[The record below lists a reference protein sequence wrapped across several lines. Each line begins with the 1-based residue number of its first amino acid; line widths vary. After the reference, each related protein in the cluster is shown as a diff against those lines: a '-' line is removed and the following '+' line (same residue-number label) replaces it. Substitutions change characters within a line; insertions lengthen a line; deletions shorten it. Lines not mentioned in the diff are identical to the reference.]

1 MVNRFVG
8 VKVVINHQN
17 NRDGRWE
24 SVTLF
29 HIMRE
34 MLVTTAVTL
43 ARASGSL
50 LATSVWSLAYT
61 SYMNLCNA
69 LVKLHQTMR
78 AG

>member
-1 MVNRFVG
+1 MNRFLE
-8 VKVVINHQN
+8 VKVVTDHLN
-17 NRDGRWE
+17 NRDGREE

-34 MLVTTAVTL
+34 MLVTTAVTF

-61 SYMNLCNA
+61 SDMNSGNA
-69 LVKLHQTMR
+69 LFKLHQPMR